1 MTSNTTIVGLRYA
14 GTALATAFTFMG
26 MMSILSADQVVSL
39 KADLET
45 LKTSV
50 LSGYGAIT
58 DMLVILGPIAAL
70 WLGKLGISSGTVQ
83 AMISHLLQQAQGPA
97 SPEAVAAQ
105 HAIIQA
111 TSTIAQDKSIPS
123 SQDAT
128 NALVA
133 ATVALPQ
140 VQTIVT
146 DKKTADDSPSA
157 SVVAA
162 PTIQMVS

>member
-1 MTSNTTIVGLRYA
+1 MASNTTIVGLRYA
-14 GTALATAFTFMG
+14 GTAIATAFTLMG
-26 MMSILSADQVVSL
+26 AMSILSADQVASL

-45 LKTSV
+45 LKTSA

-58 DMLVILGPIAAL
+58 DMLVILGPIAGL

-83 AMISHLLQQAQGPA
+83 AMISNLLHTAQGPA
-97 SPEAVAAQ
+97 SPDAVEAQ
-105 HAIIQA
+105 KAIIGA
-111 TSTIAQDKSIPS
+111 TSTIAQDKSIPA
-123 SQDAT
+123 SQEAT
-128 NALVA
+128 NTLVA

-146 DKKTADDSPSA
+146 DKKTADASPSA
-157 SVVAA
+157 SVVAV